1 MAKLRHSIWTAVEEY
16 MTRVEQQQVDDVEAE
31 RRRKAQVKAT
41 RERVRQ
47 KRVRSQILQDKKC
60 SEGWDS

>member
-1 MAKLRHSIWTAVEEY
+1 

-47 KRVRSQILQDKKC
+47 KRVRSQILKDKKSYDVC
-60 SEGWDS
+60 DS

>member
-1 MAKLRHSIWTAVEEY
+1 MRHSIWTAVEEY

-47 KRVRSQILQDKKC
+47 KRVRSQMLKDKK
-60 SEGWDS
+60 SYDDWDS